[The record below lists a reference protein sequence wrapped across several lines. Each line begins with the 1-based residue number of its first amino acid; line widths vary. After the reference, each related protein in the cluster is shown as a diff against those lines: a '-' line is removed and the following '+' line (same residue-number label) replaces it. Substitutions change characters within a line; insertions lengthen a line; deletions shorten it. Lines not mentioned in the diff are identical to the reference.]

1 MSEADE
7 KESQRTPKVHYAEA
21 KMSVLRG
28 VRLIVKAKRIRT
40 IDLDCPVPSGLDWLK
55 NELDLMKAAP
65 DCPKTITPAAHRLEG
80 EMEEAFRRRQV
91 DEHWGWGHIKNTMIT
106 LELWGRTRPA
116 AAILKRRPKRRP
128 KRIAPRSKKA
138 RGR

>member
-28 VRLIVKAKRIRT
+28 VRLIVNAKRIRT
-40 IDLDCPVPSGLDWLK
+40 IDLDCPVPAGLDWLK
-55 NELDLMKAAP
+55 NALDLMKAAP
-65 DCPKTITPAAHRLEG
+65 DCPKTITVAAHRLER
-80 EMEEAFRRRQV
+80 EMDEAFRRRQV
-91 DEHWGWGHIKNTMIT
+91 DVRWGWGYIKNTMTT
-106 LELWGRTRPA
+106 LGWWERKKPA
-116 AAILKRRPKRRP
+116 AAILMRRP

-138 RGR
+138 RGRG